1 VVRRVGHH
9 AGAHRVQHH
18 VARQLQQVRL
28 TLDHD
33 GLVPPLKDMP
43 HPAMAPVEGLRPHP
57 VQMAHA
63 RRQVAVRR
71 FQQQFLADM
80 EAMITGESSA
90 EEVRLR
96 IIERARE
103 ADRQSGT

>member
-1 VVRRVGHH
+1 
-9 AGAHRVQHH
+9 
-18 VARQLQQVRL
+18 
-28 TLDHD
+28 
-33 GLVPPLKDMP
+33 
-43 HPAMAPVEGLRPHP
+43 
-57 VQMAHA
+57 MAHA
-63 RRQVAVRR
+63 RGQVAVRR